1 MLHYNGLDWQA
12 AVRRPVLA
20 ANCCQLLGV
29 GGGGGPGNKGLLEKG
44 DLLIGEAVHPP
55 LMGRAPHKLWH
66 LCTAL
71 PRSHTYVSGGGGP

>member
-1 MLHYNGLDWQA
+1 MDLTGKLQCSVLSWQLIA
-12 AVRRPVLA
+12 ASCWR
-20 ANCCQLLGV
+20 
-29 GGGGGPGNKGLLEKG
+29 GGGVRGNKGLLEKG

-71 PRSHTYVSGGGGP
+71 PRSHTYVSGGGGVVL